1 MHDRNP
7 DKPMEVP
14 RRVAEREEE
23 DTLFEEDFFAG
34 FEIIVDLEEETRH

>member
-14 RRVAEREEE
+14 RRVAERDE
-23 DTLFEEDFFAG
+23 DDFPEEDFFAG